1 MYIGSAL
8 NHLETLKIQDNMKK
22 IFTFS
27 FALMASATMFAQTT
41 LWDGEN
47 QEIGTQGGLW
57 ADGSPTV
64 VENPEKD
71 GINTSDKC
79 LKFTMKSDSKVIKI
93 PFRDW
98 MKPGMEGSKRI
109 SLMIKKPQ
117 NENVQI
123 EISDPTNGSDGYWK
137 KNASYYSG
145 DGKWQKIVFDF
156 STNGDFD
163 YPGLMTI
170 TAQTGDVT
178 EEHDVYIDNVEIEPA
193 TKVNGK
199 LLSNIQDGS
208 LNGKIALSGAWMKG
222 ECQNADGDWQK
233 VEYNDFVTLA
243 GKLKDGITS
252 IDMRNTTT
260 KDVDVNAMRGEHSNV
275 LVFADEAYSA
285 NNVVNNGKCANLVL
299 DETKAFA
306 SPEDF
311 NAENVSITR
320 PVYAGYNSMCLPF
333 WVNKEDMKANNLLT
347 YKENVE
353 EDNQVKI
360 NFETKDA
367 IDANVPFIAELS
379 SDSNEPLTFTNKGI
393 VNTPASLGDPFVGT
407 MAPTSGEGKYGLG
420 THNLFHKGGANAK
433 LNAFHAYLNIP
444 ESQSAKAFVLA
455 IDGETTGISAITN
468 NGKSE
473 AVKVYNL
480 QGCQVAT
487 ATSTKNLNL
496 PAGIY
501 IINNKKVV
509 VK

>member
-1 MYIGSAL
+1 
-8 NHLETLKIQDNMKK
+8 MKK
-22 IFTFS
+22 IITFS
-27 FALMASATMFAQTT
+27 FALMASATMFGQTV
-41 LWDGEN
+41 LWNGEN
-47 QEIGTQGGLW
+47 YDISSEGDFWDRCNQE
-57 ADGSPTV
+57 V
-64 VENPEKD
+64 VENPSKD

-79 LKFTMKSDSKVIKI
+79 LKFTITGNEWNNGSAAKGLTCDAFDSK
-93 PFRDW
+93 RL
-98 MKPGMEGSKRI
+98 
-109 SLMIKKPQ
+109 SLMIKK
-117 NENVQI
+117 NVNSNVRV
-123 EISDPTNGSDGYWK
+123 EIKCNDDMKKVVAWYDGTGEWRKLY
-137 KNASYYSG
+137 
-145 DGKWQKIVFDF
+145 FDF
-156 STNGDFD
+156 STNNAEGTPTEITI
-163 YPGLMTI
+163 YPTTDNVDGE
-170 TAQTGDVT
+170 Q
-178 EEHDVYIDNVEIEPA
+178 DVYIDNIQIEDAP
-193 TKVNGK
+193 KVGED
-199 LLSNIQDGS
+199 LLGSISDGS
-208 LNGKIALSGAWMKG
+208 LGGNIKLTGAWLKG
-222 ECQNADGDWQK
+222 ECLNADGDWKK
-233 VEYNDFVTLA
+233 VEYNDFATLA
-243 GKLKDGITS
+243 GKLNDGITS
-252 IDMRNTTT
+252 IDMRGTIT
-260 KDVDVNAMRGEHSNV
+260 KDVDVNGMRGDHSNV

-306 SPEDF
+306 SPENF

-353 EDNQVKI
+353 EDYQVKI

-367 IDANVPFIAELS
+367 IDANVPFIAELG
-379 SDSNEPLTFTNKGI
+379 SDATEPLTFKNKGI
-393 VNTPASLGDPFVGT
+393 VNTPASLGNTFLGT
-407 MAPTSGEGKYGLG
+407 MAPMSGEGKYGLG
-420 THNLFHKGGANAK
+420 TDNQFHKGGEKAHI
-433 LNAFHAYLNIP
+433 NAFHAYLEMP

-487 ATSTKNLNL
+487 ATSTKDLNL

>member
-1 MYIGSAL
+1 
-8 NHLETLKIQDNMKK
+8 MKK

-27 FALMASATMFAQTT
+27 FALMASATMFGQTV
-41 LWDGEN
+41 LWNGEN
-47 QEIGTQGGLW
+47 YELNSKGDFWDRCDQE
-57 ADGSPTV
+57 V
-64 VENPEKD
+64 VENPSKD

-79 LKFTMKSDSKVIKI
+79 LKFTITGNEWNNGSAAKGLTCDAFDSK
-93 PFRDW
+93 RL
-98 MKPGMEGSKRI
+98 
-109 SLMIKKPQ
+109 SLMIKK
-117 NENVQI
+117 NVNSNVRV
-123 EISDPTNGSDGYWK
+123 EIKCNDDMKKVVAWYDGAGEWRKLY
-137 KNASYYSG
+137 
-145 DGKWQKIVFDF
+145 FDF
-156 STNGDFD
+156 STNNAEGTPTEITI
-163 YPGLMTI
+163 YPT
-170 TAQTGDVT
+170 T
-178 EEHDVYIDNVEIEPA
+178 ENVDGEQDVYIDNIQIEDAP
-193 TKVNGK
+193 KVGED
-199 LLSNIQDGS
+199 LLGSISDGS
-208 LNGKIALSGAWMKG
+208 LGGNIKLTGAWLKG
-222 ECQNADGDWQK
+222 ECLNADGDWKK
-233 VEYNDFVTLA
+233 VEYNDFATLA
-243 GKLKDGITS
+243 GKLNDGITS
-252 IDMRNTTT
+252 IDMRRTTT
-260 KDVDVNAMRGEHSNV
+260 KDVDVNGMRGDHSNV

-306 SPEDF
+306 SPENF

-353 EDNQVKI
+353 EDYQVKI
-360 NFETKDA
+360 NFETKNA
-367 IDANVPFIAELS
+367 IDANVPFIAELG
-379 SDSNEPLTFTNKGI
+379 SDATEPLTFKNKGI
-393 VNTPASLGDPFVGT
+393 VNTPASLGNTFLGT
-407 MAPTSGEGKYGLG
+407 MAPMSGEGKYGLG
-420 THNLFHKGGANAK
+420 TDNQFHKGGEKAHI
-433 LNAFHAYLNIP
+433 NAFHAYLEMP

-487 ATSTKNLNL
+487 ATSTKDLNL

>member
-1 MYIGSAL
+1 
-8 NHLETLKIQDNMKK
+8 MKK
-22 IFTFS
+22 IITFS

-79 LKFTMKSDSKVIKI
+79 LKFTMAQDSKVVKI
-93 PFRDW
+93 PFREW
-98 MKPGMEGSKRI
+98 IKPSMDGSKRI

-123 EISDPTNGSDGYWK
+123 EISDPTNGSDVYWK
-137 KNASYYSG
+137 KTASYYSG

-178 EEHDVYIDNVEIEPA
+178 EEQNVYIDNVEIEPA
-193 TKVNGK
+193 TKINGE
-199 LLSNIQDGS
+199 LLANIQDGS

-222 ECQNADGDWQK
+222 ECQNVDGAWQK
-233 VEYNDFVTLA
+233 VEYNDFTKLA
-243 GKLKDGITS
+243 SKLSVNATS
-252 IDMRNTTT
+252 IDMRGTIT
-260 KDVDVNAMRGEHSNV
+260 KDADVNAMRGSHSNV

-320 PVYAGYNSMCLPF
+320 QVFAGKNTLCLPF
-333 WVNKEDMKANNLLT
+333 YVSKEDLGAQAIATFTGN
-347 YKENVE
+347 E
-353 EDNQVKI
+353 EKDGKTII
-360 NFETKDA
+360 NFDKKPHV
-367 IDANVPFIAELS
+367 DANIPFIAEF
-379 SDSNEPLTFTNKGI
+379 DKTNAKETLTFKDKGV
-393 VNTPASLGDPFVGT
+393 VNTPAVMGNPFTGT
-407 MAPTSGEGKYGLG
+407 YTPGSAEGKYGLNASG
-420 THNLFHKGGANAK
+420 SFQKGGETAK
-433 LNAFHAYLNIP
+433 INAFSAYLTLSEAQEARPIL
-444 ESQSAKAFVLA
+444 LA
-455 IDGETTGISAITN
+455 IGGESTGINAATIA
-468 NGKSE
+468 NGNE
-473 AVKVYNL
+473 TVKVYNL
-480 QGCQVAT
+480 QGRLVAT
-487 ATSTKNLNL
+487 TKSLNDL
-496 PAGIY
+496 HLASGVY
-501 IINNKKVV
+501 IVNNKKVI

>member
-1 MYIGSAL
+1 
-8 NHLETLKIQDNMKK
+8 MKK
-22 IFTFS
+22 IITFS
-27 FALMASATMFAQTT
+27 FAMMASATMFGQTQ
-41 LWDGEN
+41 LWDGEK
-47 QEIGTQGGLW
+47 QEVGTQGGFW

-79 LKFTMKSDSKVIKI
+79 LKFIMSNDNKVIKL
-93 PFRDW
+93 PFHDW
-98 MKPGMEGSKRI
+98 ITPSMDGSKRV
-109 SLMIKKPQ
+109 SLMIKKPKS
-117 NENVQI
+117 ENVQI
-123 EISDPTNGSDGYWK
+123 ELSDPTNGTEGYWHK
-137 KNASYYSG
+137 VATWYG
-145 DGKWQKIVFDF
+145 DEGKWQKVVFDF

-170 TAQTGDVT
+170 TAQTGDV
-178 EEHDVYIDNVEIEPA
+178 EGEQEVYIDNVMIEPA
-193 TKVNGK
+193 TKVNGQ
-199 LLSNIQDGS
+199 LLSGIEDHSLSGNIS
-208 LNGKIALSGAWMKG
+208 LSGAWMKG
-222 ECQNADGDWQK
+222 SCINTEGDWTN
-233 VEYNDFVTLA
+233 VNYNDFATLA
-243 GKLKDGITS
+243 GKLNDGITS
-252 IDMRNTTT
+252 IDMRRTTT
-260 KDVDVNAMRGEHSNV
+260 KDVDVNGMRGDHSNV

-306 SPEDF
+306 SPENF

-333 WVNKEDMKANNLLT
+333 RVNKEDMKANNLLT

-353 EDNQVKI
+353 EDYQVKI

-367 IDANVPFIAELS
+367 IDANVPFIAELG
-379 SDSNEPLTFTNKGI
+379 SDATEPLTFKNKGI
-393 VNTPASLGDPFVGT
+393 VNTPASLGNTFLGT
-407 MAPTSGEGKYGLG
+407 MAPMSGEGKYGLG
-420 THNLFHKGGANAK
+420 TDNQFHKGGEKAHI
-433 LNAFHAYLNIP
+433 NAFHAYLEMP

-487 ATSTKNLNL
+487 ATSTKDLNL

>member
-1 MYIGSAL
+1 
-8 NHLETLKIQDNMKK
+8 MKK
-22 IFTFS
+22 IITFS

-64 VENPEKD
+64 VANPEND

-79 LKFTMKSDSKVIKI
+79 LKFTMTQGSKFVKI
-93 PFRDW
+93 PFHEW
-98 MKPGMEGSKRI
+98 IKPSMGGSKRI

-123 EISDPTNGSDGYWK
+123 EICDPTVVGSNGYWK
-137 KNASYYSG
+137 KTASYYSG
-145 DGKWQKIVFDF
+145 NGKWQKIVFDF

-163 YPGLMTI
+163 NPGTMTI

-178 EEHDVYIDNVEIEPA
+178 EEQDVYIDNVEIEPA

-222 ECQNADGDWQK
+222 ECQNVDGAWQK
-233 VEYNDFVTLA
+233 VEYNDFTKLA
-243 GKLKDGITS
+243 SKLSVNATS
-252 IDMRNTTT
+252 IDMRGTIT
-260 KDVDVNAMRGEHSNV
+260 KDADVDAMRGEYSNV

-320 PVYAGYNSMCLPF
+320 QVYAGKNTLCLPF
-333 WVNKEDMKANNLLT
+333 YVSKEDLGAQAIAT
-347 YKENVE
+347 YTGNE
-353 EDNQVKI
+353 EKDGKTII
-360 NFETKDA
+360 NFDKHPYV
-367 IDANVPFIAELS
+367 DANIPFIAQFDEANAKETLIFK
-379 SDSNEPLTFTNKGI
+379 DKGV
-393 VNTPASLGDPFVGT
+393 VNTPAEMGNPFTGT
-407 MAPTSGEGKYGLG
+407 YTPGPAAGKYGLNAG
-420 THNLFHKGGANAK
+420 GLFQKGGENAK
-433 LNAFHAYLNIP
+433 INAFSAYLTLSEAQEARPIL
-444 ESQSAKAFVLA
+444 LA
-455 IDGETTGISAITN
+455 IGGESTGINAATIA
-468 NGKSE
+468 NGNE
-473 AVKVYNL
+473 TVKVYNL
-480 QGCQVAT
+480 QGCLIAT
-487 ATSTKNLNL
+487 TKSLNDL
-496 PAGIY
+496 HLASGVY
-501 IINNKKVV
+501 IVNNKKVI